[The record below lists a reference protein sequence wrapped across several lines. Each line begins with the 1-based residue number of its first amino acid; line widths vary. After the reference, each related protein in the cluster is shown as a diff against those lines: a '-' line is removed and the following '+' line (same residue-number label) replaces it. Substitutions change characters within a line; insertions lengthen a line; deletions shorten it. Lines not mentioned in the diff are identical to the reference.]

1 MNSRS
6 RPLGVIGVV
15 VLLLGI
21 VFALQ
26 GANVIGGSSVMS
38 GDSTYIYV
46 GGIVA
51 VVGLIILVRGMKS
64 GGSST
69 PSTQAATSKPAAK

>member
-1 MNSRS
+1 
-6 RPLGVIGVV
+6 
-15 VLLLGI
+15 
-21 VFALQ
+21 
-26 GANVIGGSSVMS
+26 MS